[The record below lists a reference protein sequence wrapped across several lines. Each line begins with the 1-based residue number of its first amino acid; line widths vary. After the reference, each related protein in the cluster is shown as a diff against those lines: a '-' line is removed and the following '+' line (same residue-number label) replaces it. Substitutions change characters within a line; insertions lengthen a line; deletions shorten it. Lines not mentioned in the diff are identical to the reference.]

1 MDCLSLCQLLIF
13 SCLVVG
19 LCDGSSTVAAAGC
32 TDRLRL
38 RASEAQIDLSQLS
51 AKQLQL
57 LVKQLAA
64 LQHKQKAENENAEDQ
79 PLDDQSLDDPEL
91 ESQNLQEDLQHYED
105 DHRGS
110 SRPWNRLQRIIRRQL
125 VRIPKRYLKKL
136 LRQFGLAR
144 NLGVG
149 NVRAVELLPQP
160 QEYYLIPLE

>member
-1 MDCLSLCQLLIF
+1 MDCPSFCQLLIF
-13 SCLVVG
+13 SCLAVA
-19 LCDGSSTVAAAGC
+19 LFDGSGTVAAAGC
-32 TDRLRL
+32 SDRLRL

-57 LVKQLAA
+57 LVKQLTA
-64 LQHKQKAENENAEDQ
+64 LQHKQKEQNQSEEAQ
-79 PLDDQSLDDPEL
+79 PLDDQEL
-91 ESQNLQEDLQHYED
+91 ESQNLEDLQQYED

-144 NLGVG
+144 NLDVS

-160 QEYYLIPLE
+160 QDYYLIPLE

>member
-1 MDCLSLCQLLIF
+1 MDCLSFCQLLIF

-19 LCDGSSTVAAAGC
+19 LFDGSSTVAAAGC

-79 PLDDQSLDDPEL
+79 PLDDPEL
-91 ESQNLQEDLQHYED
+91 ESQNLEDLQQYED

-144 NLGVG
+144 DLGVS
-149 NVRAVELLPQP
+149 NVRAVELPPQP